1 MLLCFMTEPPPHT
14 HTSILGGSLKAVSW
28 ITELKKV
35 GVQIFLGK
43 QQFHNEED
51 PKSLVKHIVIN
62 NNQNQKH
69 KLCIMAN

>member
-14 HTSILGGSLKAVSW
+14 HIYLRWKFKGCQLDHRAK
-28 ITELKKV
+28 KKV

-69 KLCIMAN
+69 KWQIEI